1 MKEELMNR
9 KFDTAGVC
17 TGRHFNLSS
26 SWLKG

>member
-1 MKEELMNR
+1 MKEELNR